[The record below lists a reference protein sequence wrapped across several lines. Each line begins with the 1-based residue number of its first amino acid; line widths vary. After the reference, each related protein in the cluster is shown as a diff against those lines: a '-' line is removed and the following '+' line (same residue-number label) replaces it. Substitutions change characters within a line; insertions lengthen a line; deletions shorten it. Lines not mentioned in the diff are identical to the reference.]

1 MAHGSRWLI
10 FLPAAAIAFVT
21 PAQADTF
28 TENFDDQS
36 YDLSVQPGQG
46 VFWCDQYSNQYGTQ
60 GPSLCVFNPR
70 SVTTFTFPTP
80 VQGFQFVAGAKNGT
94 SQLTV
99 TYTDGSTEDKP
110 IDGSCC
116 ETTVSVSATSG
127 KSIAA
132 FSLPTE
138 FDLWLFDSLSWM
150 AGSATTTS
158 TTVEQTTTTESTTTT
173 EPSTTTSSTST
184 TEPAPP
190 PALPATEETVAPS
203 TTFPETTVPETTT
216 TVIQITTT
224 VAPTTTLAPTTTV
237 ETTTT
242 IVLETTVPAPV
253 VQETTSPEAGEEAP
267 PPPPLDASYEEKQE
281 FEAQV
286 NIYSGEYEDYV
297 PAGSTITVAQ
307 RRTVVAATAV
317 LIMFAPPP
325 SRMRRK

>member
-1 MAHGSRWLI
+1 MARNSRWLI
-10 FLPAAAIAFVT
+10 FLPAAAIALVS

-36 YDLSVQPGQG
+36 YDLSVQFGQG
-46 VFWCDQYSNQYGTQ
+46 VYWCNSYSDQYGTQ
-60 GPSLCVFNPR
+60 GPSLCVFSPQ
-70 SVTTFTFPTP
+70 SPTVFTFPFP

-94 SQLTV
+94 VELTV
-99 TYTDGSTEDKP
+99 TYTDGTTEGKP
-110 IDGSCC
+110 IDGTCC

-138 FDLWLFDSLSWM
+138 WDLWLLDSLSWTG
-150 AGSATTTS
+150 GSPTTTS
-158 TTVEQTTTTESTTTT
+158 TSLEPTTTTESTTTT

-184 TEPAPP
+184 TMPAPP
-190 PALPATEETVAPS
+190 PASPTTEETVAPS
-203 TTFPETTVPETTT
+203 TTFPETTVPVTTT
-216 TVIQITTT
+216 TVIQTTTT
-224 VAPTTTLAPTTTV
+224 VAPTTTQAPTTTV

-242 IVLETTVPAPV
+242 VATETTLPAPTAVETVPPV
-253 VQETTSPEAGEEAP
+253 VDTEVPTT
-267 PPPPLDASYEEKQE
+267 PPLDASYEEKEE